1 MEIWKIIPHEQGYEV
16 SSLGRVR
23 NRITLKIKSLRFDRY
38 GYKRVTLYPSGKTYT
53 IHRLVMLTFEPD
65 KECEHINHKNG
76 NKEDNRLD
84 NLEWCSAS
92 YNSYHRNTEL
102 MSKWKGTLNPSA
114 VLTIDQAKEIKYG
127 KFEGMTNREIGE
139 LYGVLDEC
147 IRSIR
152 NGINW
157 KHI

>member
-1 MEIWKIIPHEQGYEV
+1 MNQ
-16 SSLGRVR
+16 
-23 NRITLKIKSLRFDRY
+23 IK
-38 GYKRVTLYPSGKTYT
+38 
-53 IHRLVMLTFEPD
+53 
-65 KECEHINHKNG
+65 
-76 NKEDNRLD
+76 
-84 NLEWCSAS
+84 SAS
-92 YNSYHRNTEL
+92 YNSYHRDTKL

-147 IRSIR
+147 IRLIR
-152 NGINW
+152 NGTNW